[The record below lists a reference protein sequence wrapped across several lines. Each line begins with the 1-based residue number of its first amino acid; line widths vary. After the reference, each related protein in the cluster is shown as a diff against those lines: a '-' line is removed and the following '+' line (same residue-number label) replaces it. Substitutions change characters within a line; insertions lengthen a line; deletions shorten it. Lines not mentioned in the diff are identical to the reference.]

1 MITPRQ
7 TRLLRVPDLQSFQD
21 VLGSIATRMDPVLSR
36 SCAFLLPSR
45 AAAGELR
52 HTLETVALGANEG
65 LDGDAALPLP
75 DLLTRNDWYQRLHER
90 LRAAPPLLNEFER
103 EVMMSAAA
111 REAAEN
117 GTAPPFRLRAGLILE
132 IIRLYDG
139 LYRLQNG
146 VDDFERLLVEDLES
160 DADNDRGAARLLR
173 QTQFL
178 ASTFRRYETKLT
190 AQQSLDEHRLRQWL
204 FEHPLKVPYT
214 HIVSTMADCVA
225 EREGL
230 WPADFDLL
238 TRLPLLARI
247 DVVAT
252 EESLA
257 AGFYERLHHLLP
269 GIDEE
274 RVPVEA
280 GRLPQPPAVL
290 VPGNDAGERYFRSR
304 DREDEL
310 SDLVRRLK
318 QSAEACAAL
327 SHLRGAPAGLDE
339 ARSATSG
346 RTAVVFRRPL
356 PYIYLARE
364 VFGSGGVPYQ
374 TQDALPLAAEPYAAA
389 LDLVFDFVS
398 SAFSRSSTIALLRSP
413 HFSFAADE
421 RFDRRAIA
429 LFDRKLSEAGYLGG
443 LEQLRD
449 LVEPWTNDRG
459 DAEQGLR
466 AEGSGLR
473 AGSRGLRAQGS
484 GLRAEGSGL
493 GAEGSG
499 LRAQGLGLS
508 RVATA
513 ALAAA
518 RELASLLDAAP
529 ASRHLDTLRQFLRAH
544 DRPLSRDDPAR
555 DRQLRGRAA
564 IHAAIESLRG
574 AHHRLDDRSV
584 DFTEIVASLRRWI
597 EGQTFS
603 PRAGSGGVHL
613 VDAQAA
619 RFGSFDDVHLVGL
632 IDADWPDRAP
642 RNIFFPPFLLQ
653 QHFGWPAE
661 SDRLKAVRGA
671 FRDLLRLPHRRVSA
685 STFALEDEA
694 IVGPSVF
701 LEDLETAGLD
711 VVRWDTARRPRV
723 FPFEAVSE
731 EPIEPAPLSPSAR
744 TWLSLRQLRTDR
756 SAPIFHGSAG
766 ACTREAYAVGAL
778 ETFLECP
785 FKFFAKHVLVL
796 DEEQLDEDARRPRV
810 QGIFLHRVFQAFF
823 EEWNRMGHGAISV
836 DNLGDARAAFGR
848 VVEPLLAE
856 LPAADAALERNR
868 LFGNAAAE
876 GLAEIVFRIEA
887 ECDADV
893 VERLLEHRLEG
904 AFDIQGATGPRRV
917 TLSGVADR
925 IDLLEDGTLR
935 VIDYKSGRPP
945 SAKRMLQLP
954 VYSVCASQQLDG
966 RHGRSWTVG
975 DGGYIAFKDA
985 RRFVPLA
992 ERGTLDRVLQE
1003 AQTRLLNAV
1012 DQVEAGKFPPT
1023 PIEPFRCTFCAYSG
1037 VCRKDYVGDE

>member
-7 TRLLRVPDLQSFQD
+7 TRLLRVPALQSFQH
-21 VLGSIATRMDPVLSR
+21 VLGLIAIQMDPMLSR

-45 AAAGELR
+45 AAAGQLR
-52 HTLETVALGANEG
+52 HTFETVALGANEG
-65 LDGDAALPLP
+65 RDADAALPLP
-75 DLLTRNDWYQRLHER
+75 DLLTRDDWYQRLHER
-90 LRAAPPLLNEFER
+90 LWAGPPLLNEFER

-117 GTAPPFRLRAGLILE
+117 GTPPPFRRRAGLIVE
-132 IIRLYDG
+132 VVRLYDG
-139 LYRLQNG
+139 LHRLQKR
-146 VDDFERLLVEDLES
+146 VDDFERLFVEDLEA

-178 ASTFRRYETKLT
+178 VSTFRRYEMKLSEH
-190 AQQSLDEHRLRQWL
+190 QSLDEHRLRRWL
-204 FEHPLKVPYT
+204 FDHPLKEPYT
-214 HIVSTMADCVA
+214 HIVIAMADCVA

-257 AGFYERLHHLLP
+257 AGFHERVHRLLP

-274 RVPVEA
+274 RLPP
-280 GRLPQPPAVL
+280 PQPPLLRSPILLA
-290 VPGNDAGERYFRSR
+290 PTNEAGELYFRSR

-318 QSAEACAAL
+318 QSAEACAT
-327 SHLRGAPAGLDE
+327 SGRLRNAPTSLDE
-339 ARSATSG
+339 ARSATSD
-346 RTAVVFRRPL
+346 RTAVVFKRPL

-374 TQDALPLAAEPYAAA
+374 TLDALPLAAEPYAAA

-398 SAFSRSSTIALLRSP
+398 SAFNRSSTIALLGSP
-413 HFSFAADE
+413 HFSFAADDE
-421 RFDRRAIA
+421 RLDRRAIA
-429 LFDRKLSEAGYLGG
+429 LFDRKLGEAGYLGG
-443 LEQLRD
+443 LEQLGA
-449 LVEPWTNDRG
+449 LVEQWTNK
-459 DAEQGLR
+459 QG
-466 AEGSGLR
+466 E
-473 AGSRGLRAQGS
+473 AGQGLRAQGS
-484 GLRAEGSGL
+484 GLQAEGEGL
-493 GAEGSG
+493 G
-499 LRAQGLGLS
+499 
-508 RVATA
+508 RVAA
-513 ALAAA
+513 AGLAAA
-518 RELASLLDAAP
+518 RELTPLLEAAP
-529 ASRHLDTLRQFLRAH
+529 ASRHLETLRQFLRAH
-544 DRPLSRDDPAR
+544 DQPLSSDDATR
-555 DRQLRGRAA
+555 DRQLRGRTA
-564 IHAAIESLRG
+564 IHAAIESLRH
-574 AHHRLDDRSV
+574 AHHRMDDRSV
-584 DFTEIVASLRRWI
+584 DFAEIVALLRRWV
-597 EGQTFS
+597 EGQTFA
-603 PRAGSGGVHL
+603 PRAGSRGVHL

-619 RFGSFDDVHLVGL
+619 RFGSFEDVHLVGL

-661 SDRLKAVRGA
+661 SDRLRAARGA
-671 FRDLLRLPHRRVSA
+671 FRDLLRLPRHRVSA

-701 LEDLETAGLD
+701 VEDLETAGLD
-711 VVRWDTARRPRV
+711 VVRWASAARPRV
-723 FPFEAVSE
+723 FPFEAVTE
-731 EPIEPAPLSPSAR
+731 EPIEPAPLSASAR
-744 TWLSLRQLRTDR
+744 TWLSLRQSRTDR
-756 SAPIFHGSAG
+756 SAPIFHGEAG
-766 ACTREAYAVGAL
+766 ACRHQAYAVGAV
-778 ETFLECP
+778 ETYLECP
-785 FKFFAKHVLVL
+785 FKFFAKHVLAL
-796 DEEQLDEDARRPRV
+796 DEEQRDEDTRRLRS

-823 EEWNRMGHGAISV
+823 EEWGRMGHGAITL
-836 DNLGDARAAFGR
+836 DNLAEARAVFR
-848 VVEPLLAE
+848 HVVEPLLAE
-856 LPAADAALERNR
+856 LPASDAALGRNR
-868 LFGNAAAE
+868 LFGSAAAE

-893 VERLLEHRLEG
+893 VERLLEHHLEG
-904 AFDIQGATGPRRV
+904 EFEIQGAMGPRRV
-917 TLSGVADR
+917 SLRGIADR

-992 ERGTLDRVLQE
+992 DRDTLDQVLQD
-1003 AQTRLLNAV
+1003 AQTRLLNAI
-1012 DQVEAGKFPPT
+1012 DQIEAGEFPPT
-1023 PIEPFRCTFCAYSG
+1023 PLEPFRCAFCAYSG